1 MELAWGC
8 CCLYLFPL
16 VASPRSVET
25 HASEFS
31 EELGSLA
38 RLEWE
43 HLQGRV
49 LEKGDA
55 WPHLTRERGPLVPT
69 GLVLESMPFF
79 QLCSLGQMI

>member
-43 HLQGRV
+43 HLQVRPGERRRMASPYKRTRASGSNRV
-49 LEKGDA
+49 GARVNAILPA
-55 WPHLTRERGPLVPT
+55 
-69 GLVLESMPFF
+69 M
-79 QLCSLGQMI
+79 